1 MLSSW
6 SGGFPTPGSSRT
18 WLPLASGSRRW
29 FSQCPAPA
37 ELNFRSSW
45 LLSQRWQPAAAP
57 GTSSGSFAVLPERHF
72 SDFSSPSPAASGP
85 PACGGVEGAGAGG
98 LPWVLRWMPCQDHHC
113 HGKTSPKV
121 NVRSSFSFSH
131 WHTCCPGAQ
140 TQKQHSLVLPLFTV
154 GPQTSNFSV
163 LISKTGTLT
172 APPS

>member
-1 MLSSW
+1 MFLVLGWPLLASCRPLSLVLSSW

-85 PACGGVEGAGAGG
+85 QPVGEKRVQGREVFLGCSDG
-98 LPWVLRWMPCQDHHC
+98 C
-113 HGKTSPKV
+113 HARTITAMVKPVPK
-121 NVRSSFSFSH
+121 
-131 WHTCCPGAQ
+131 
-140 TQKQHSLVLPLFTV
+140 
-154 GPQTSNFSV
+154 
-163 LISKTGTLT
+163 
-172 APPS
+172 